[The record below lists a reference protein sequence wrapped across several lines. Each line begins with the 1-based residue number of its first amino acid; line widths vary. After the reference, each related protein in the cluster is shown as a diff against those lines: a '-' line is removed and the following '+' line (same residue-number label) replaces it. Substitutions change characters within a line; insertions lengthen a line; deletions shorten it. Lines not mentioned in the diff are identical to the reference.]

1 MKRKNILAL
10 ALALLMLLSLAP
22 AVYAEDLPFP
32 AEWFDG
38 LGAVSLRSLIDEN
51 RDQIDLAGGSFQLE
65 NILFLEENVVD
76 EELELCIC
84 ETNENAMIVDEK
96 ALPDGCRI
104 ELRREKVRI
113 PDAKTGTELAEEIRA
128 EKAGRKY
135 EPEEKRIDPADQDR
149 ETWYLYLTGTPTRT
163 GNSIFVIWDG
173 AIRLCQAEVLS
184 EKPDHNEAPTVEETW
199 VDPSAPAAQEEP
211 PANQEPPV
219 NQEWVDPWSPT
230 VQPPEQQDPTP
241 PMPAFVLPTPSV
253 TVTGA
258 AVVAQGESVLLE
270 ARVTNEYNPGY
281 QWYVWNDSR
290 QEWQPLSGE
299 TGSRYRPDTSAA
311 GTRAYLCEVKNYG
324 DTGETTTG
332 YSDPVAVQVE
342 AKQELPTPT
351 VVGVTGATRVEQ
363 GESAVLEVEVTNA
376 FNASYQWYEAQSQW
390 EAIQGATD
398 SRYQPNTDRAGTQT
412 YLCQVTN
419 SGYGQTTTA
428 YSEPVTFTVEAKPA
442 LPTPSVVIAGATQAK
457 VGERVLLEAR
467 VTNGR
472 NLSYQWFARL
482 GYYDAPIQ
490 SADGA
495 NSSFQPDTSQAGT
508 YTYFC
513 RVTSSD
519 YGQTVTVDSDPLTLT
534 LTQPQ
539 VRQIS
544 SVTVDAMPNKTSYL
558 DGERLDTTGL
568 RLLVWYNDGS
578 FERVTSG
585 FTVEPSIIRYNNAG
599 MVDAIVRY
607 PGYSEPL
614 ILTINVRQQ
623 QSRQISKVTIDTM
636 PSKTSYNDGE
646 RLDTTGLVLLVQ
658 YSDGTYERINTGFT
672 AGPSVIKYNNTSTAN
687 VAVRY
692 QGYTVTY
699 QINVRSSQQSAA
711 EKLSYIRIKSMP
723 RKTSY
728 TVGEYL
734 DTAGLMITAYSN
746 DGRTLDIGEGFECS
760 PTRFNGTGNQTV
772 TVSFLGKTTT
782 FTVAVQEARR
792 VYGLTI
798 TSMPANRSYASGD
811 TINTAGLVL
820 QLQTNSGYETIT
832 SGYSISPRVVSGT
845 GTQMVTVSYEGL
857 TANYT
862 VEVHDNNIPRVSP
875 TPASAPTPA
884 VTMPGVSPLPSGMP
898 TPGAQPGVSA
908 SPAPSVTPRPV
919 TTPAPAR
926 RNTGVSTLVKVL
938 FVVAVLA
945 LAGLIGY
952 VLYLRKH
959 DTEEDVVREDSPS
972 KKLHNLFS
980 KKDRDDR

>member
-65 NILFLEENVVD
+65 NILFLEEIVVD

-113 PDAKTGTELAEEIRA
+113 PDARTGTELAEEIRA

-184 EKPDHNEAPTVEETW
+184 EKPDHNEAPAVEETW

-241 PMPAFVLPTPSV
+241 TIPAFVLPTPSV

-972 KKLHNLFS
+972 EKLHNLFS